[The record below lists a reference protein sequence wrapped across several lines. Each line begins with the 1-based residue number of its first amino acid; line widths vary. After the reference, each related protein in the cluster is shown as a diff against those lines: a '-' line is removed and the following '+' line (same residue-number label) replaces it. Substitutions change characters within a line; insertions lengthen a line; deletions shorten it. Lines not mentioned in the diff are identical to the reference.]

1 MPRLASDQTRESL
14 SGSLWFLPLLMTLAA
29 LILGLVLAQI
39 NVRPD
44 GFLDPVLFHGNAE
57 EARRLLL
64 SVATTTVGVFAIVVG
79 LTLVALQVAA
89 NRYSPRLVRSFL
101 RDRPTQVVLSLFM
114 ATFAYNAAGLY
125 TVSAEDPNS
134 PTDYPRLAVS
144 VGLLLLFACIAALV
158 YYVDRVAHSIQ
169 IHSILHNI
177 GAAARR
183 AIVAQPPGV
192 GRASGQLDVGGE
204 SWEQPPPWA
213 IQLIAQKSGYVQRLQ
228 TATLVQAAAAED
240 SVIRLVPGIGGHV
253 VAGSALG
260 WAWRATKEARPRA
273 EPLETA
279 VAKSVT
285 IGAARS
291 EHHDVALGA
300 IQMVDVALLSMHVF
314 DFHTVQQSADE
325 LAVLLSNIAD
335 LPLGT
340 EAIADDTGAV
350 RLVVPALTFEDYLE
364 LACGEIRR
372 RGAAE
377 PVVLRSLVK
386 LLRSVGAITKPERL
400 DLVREQLELV
410 RSTAERSIQEPH
422 DLELVLSDADDALL
436 ALGRA

>member
-1 MPRLASDQTRESL
+1 
-14 SGSLWFLPLLMTLAA
+14 MTLAA

-44 GFLDPVLFHGNAE
+44 GFLDPVLFHGSAE

-64 SVATTTVGVFAIVVG
+64 SVATATVGVFAIVVG

-125 TVSAEDPNS
+125 TVSAEDPSS
-134 PTDYPRLAVS
+134 PMDYPRLAVS
-144 VGLLLLFACIAALV
+144 AGLLLLFACIAALV
-158 YYVDRVAHSIQ
+158 YYVDPVAHSIQ

-192 GRASGQLDVGGE
+192 GRASGELDVGGE
-204 SWEQPPPWA
+204 SWERPPPWA
-213 IQLIAQKSGYVQRLQ
+213 VQLIAQESGYVQRMH

-240 SVIRLVPGIGGHV
+240 SVIKLVPGIG
-253 VAGSALG
+253 A
-260 WAWRATKEARPRA
+260 
-273 EPLETA
+273 
-279 VAKSVT
+279 
-285 IGAARS
+285 
-291 EHHDVALGA
+291 
-300 IQMVDVALLSMHVF
+300 
-314 DFHTVQQSADE
+314 
-325 LAVLLSNIAD
+325 
-335 LPLGT
+335 
-340 EAIADDTGAV
+340 
-350 RLVVPALTFEDYLE
+350 
-364 LACGEIRR
+364 
-372 RGAAE
+372 
-377 PVVLRSLVK
+377 LVK

-422 DLELVLSDADDALL
+422 DLELVLSNADEALL